1 MSEFWP
7 WFNYLLI
14 SCNIGISNPPPLK
27 YSDVF
32 YGWPLR
38 MPYAESSS
46 ARHETSCRTSILFSS
61 QLNINSEYL
70 FFGQK
75 GVQTHSESVSWLM
88 SWTDHIKGHLI
99 SKCIFGV
106 FAFFQKTNENKSTSS
121 KVEFVCLFFGRN
133 VGLKKSFRICLTFR
147 EYQNWWMNH
156 FSPGCKYNC
165 YFRKCHAI
173 YVSALFYI
181 IQ

>member
-1 MSEFWP
+1 M
-7 WFNYLLI
+7 
-14 SCNIGISNPPPLK
+14 ISNSEGNINFENGWKIYFVLSELK
-27 YSDVF
+27 IEYQAVLLS
-32 YGWPLR
+32 YW

-61 QLNINSEYL
+61 QSNINSEYL

-99 SKCIFGV
+99 SKCLFGV

-121 KVEFVCLFFGRN
+121 KVEFVRSFFGRK
-133 VGLKKSFRICLTFR
+133 VSLKKSFRIRLTFN
-147 EYQNWWMNH
+147 QFQM
-156 FSPGCKYNC
+156 KYI
-165 YFRKCHAI
+165 H
-173 YVSALFYI
+173 YVS
-181 IQ
+181 